1 MSRNSNGS
9 SQLVCRYGALYFL
22 IVSAVILTGCMTT
35 EERKI
40 SGIHQYEHVDGMITF
55 SKGIMTFYRMD
66 DSDTA
71 DSKKSEPN
79 PVVGWGRYQIMPGRR
94 LVLDVEYSNSVNFA
108 NKQIN
113 FEYEWLD
120 DSRVRYWILRADGN
134 RSNVMGTSKKMN

>member
-1 MSRNSNGS
+1 MTGS
-9 SQLVCRYGALYFL
+9 KIGRAQLRRIADARAAIRHVFVRDLVLDCS
-22 IVSAVILTGCMTT
+22 I
-35 EERKI
+35 
-40 SGIHQYEHVDGMITF
+40 GIHQYEHVDGMITF

-120 DSRVRYWILRADGN
+120 DSRVRYWILKADGN